1 MKSTPEQS
9 PDNWVNPD
17 QGALRV
23 PVGGAAIRWAA
34 LLYGGIALLWLNLE
48 DTRVWPVA
56 LLGWSG
62 ALLLVVGMATRHVG
76 GAVLSRR
83 RVVIGA
89 MLLGAGVGL
98 GSSLVCAG
106 LMFFKNAL
114 HAHLFLDYPPLML
127 LAMIQRGPG
136 WMLAGGLLGLS
147 AALLWVALRR

>member
-17 QGALRV
+17 QGGLRV
-23 PVGGAAIRWAA
+23 PRGGAAIRWAA
-34 LLYGGIALLWLNLE
+34 LLYGGMVLVWLNLE

-62 ALLLVVGMATRHVG
+62 ALLLAAGMTTRHVG
-76 GAVLSRR
+76 GAVLSRGT
-83 RVVIGA
+83 VLLGGA
-89 MLLGAGVGL
+89 LIGAGVGL
-98 GSSLVCAG
+98 GSSLICAG

-136 WMLAGGLLGLS
+136 WAAAGALLGFS
-147 AALLWVALRR
+147 AALLWTARRG